1 MRQGSAVVIWS
12 NAELD
17 WEKWKDAFADCG
29 PGPEDKRYPMK
40 NELNDYMDSR
50 EEEKQ

>member
-17 WEKWKDAFADCG
+17 CDKWKDAFADRG
-29 PGPEDKRYPMK
+29 PVPDDE
-40 NELNDYMDSR
+40 
-50 EEEKQ
+50 